1 MDYKTQKNLKTY
13 GGEKFDFGSL
23 NNEHTKAVKEA
34 CEILK
39 TQGVDENIIK
49 DLQLKFKV
57 KELPKYDVKESPFA
71 QYCKKNNIH
80 VMEQG
85 NVTVKE
91 NGETKLYPVG
101 VVCEDIR
108 ILNKLFE
115 SIFEAGVQAA
125 SLVKE

>member
-1 MDYKTQKNLKTY
+1 MDIKTQQNLEKY
-13 GGEKFDFGSL
+13 GGLKFDFGTL
-23 NNEHTKAVKEA
+23 NNDHTKAVKEA

-39 TQGVDENIIK
+39 TQGVDETIIK

-57 KELPKYDVKESPFA
+57 KELPKYDLKESPFA
-71 QYCKKNNIH
+71 QYCKKNNIYL
-80 VMEQG
+80 MEQG

-91 NGETKLYPVG
+91 NGETKLYPVA

-115 SIFEAGVQAA
+115 SIFEAGVQSANQI
-125 SLVKE
+125 KE

>member
-1 MDYKTQKNLKTY
+1 MDTKTQQNLEKY
-13 GGEKFDFGSL
+13 DGLKFDFGTL
-23 NNEHTKAVKEA
+23 NNDHTKAVKEA

-39 TQGVDENIIK
+39 TQGVDETIIK

-57 KELPKYDVKESPFA
+57 KELPKYDLKESPFA

-80 VMEQG
+80 LTDQG

-125 SLVKE
+125 NQIKE

>member
-1 MDYKTQKNLKTY
+1 MDAKTQKNLQTY
-13 GGEKFDFGSL
+13 GGLKFDFNEL
-23 NNEHTKAVKEA
+23 NKDHTLAVKEA

-39 TQGVDENIIK
+39 TQGVDENVIK
-49 DLQLKFKV
+49 NLQLQFKV

-80 VMEQG
+80 MMEQG

-91 NGETKLYPVG
+91 NGEIKLYPVG

-115 SIFEAGVQAA
+115 SIFEAGVNSANQI
-125 SLVKE
+125 K

>member
-1 MDYKTQKNLKTY
+1 MDAKTQNNLRKY
-13 GGEKFDFGSL
+13 DGFKFDFGSL

-57 KELPKYDVKESPFA
+57 KELPKYDLNESPFA
-71 QYCKKNNIH
+71 QYCKKNNIAM
-80 VMEQG
+80 MEQG

-91 NGETKLYPVG
+91 NGEIKLYPVG

-115 SIFEAGVQAA
+115 SIFNAGVTAA
-125 SLVKE
+125 EQIKK

>member
-1 MDYKTQKNLKTY
+1 MDVKTQNNLKKY
-13 GGEKFDFGSL
+13 DGLKFDFRDL
-23 NNEHTKAVKEA
+23 NKDHTKAVKEA

-57 KELPKYDVKESPFA
+57 KELPKYDLKESPFA
-71 QYCKKNNIH
+71 QYCKKNNI
-80 VMEQG
+80 VMMEQG

-91 NGETKLYPVG
+91 NGEIKLYPVG

-115 SIFEAGVQAA
+115 SIFNAGVTAA
-125 SLVKE
+125 EQIKK

>member
-1 MDYKTQKNLKTY
+1 MDVKTQKNLKTY
-13 GGEKFDFGSL
+13 GGLKFDFNEL
-23 NNEHTKAVKEA
+23 NKDHTLAVKEA

-39 TQGVDENIIK
+39 TQGVDENVIK
-49 DLQLKFKV
+49 NLQLQFKV
-57 KELPKYDVKESPFA
+57 KELHKYDVKESPFA

-80 VMEQG
+80 MMEQG

-91 NGETKLYPVG
+91 NGETMLYPVG

-115 SIFEAGVQAA
+115 S
-125 SLVKE
+125 

>member
-1 MDYKTQKNLKTY
+1 MDIKTQQNLEKY
-13 GGEKFDFGSL
+13 GGLKFDFGSL
-23 NNEHTKAVKEA
+23 NNDHTKAVKEV

-39 TQGVDENIIK
+39 AQGIDENIIK
-49 DLQLKFKV
+49 DLQFKFKV
-57 KELPKYDVKESPFA
+57 KELPKYDLNESPFA
-71 QYCKKNNIH
+71 QYCKKNNIFM
-80 VMEQG
+80 MEQG

-125 SLVKE
+125 NQIKE

>member
-1 MDYKTQKNLKTY
+1 MDLKTQKNLKTY
-13 GGEKFDFGSL
+13 DGAKFDFGKL
-23 NNEHTKAVKEA
+23 NNDHTKAVKEA

-39 TQGVDENIIK
+39 TQGVDETIIK
-49 DLQLKFKV
+49 DLQIKFKV
-57 KELPKYDVKESPFA
+57 KELPKYDLKESPFA

-80 VMEQG
+80 LMEQG

-101 VVCEDIR
+101 VVCEDII

-115 SIFEAGVQAA
+115 SIFNAGVTAA
-125 SLVKE
+125 EQIKK

>member
-1 MDYKTQKNLKTY
+1 MDIKTQKNLKTY
-13 GGEKFDFGSL
+13 GGTKFNFGEL
-23 NNEHTKAVKEA
+23 NKDHTSAVKEA

-39 TQGVDENIIK
+39 TQGVDENVIK

-57 KELPKYDVKESPFA
+57 KELPKYDLKESPFA

-80 VMEQG
+80 LMEQG

-125 SLVKE
+125 NQIKE

>member
-1 MDYKTQKNLKTY
+1 MDVKTQKNLKTY
-13 GGEKFDFGSL
+13 DGLKFNFCEL
-23 NNEHTKAVKEA
+23 NKDHTSAVKEA

-39 TQGVDENIIK
+39 TQGVDENVIK
-49 DLQLKFKV
+49 DLQIQFKV
-57 KELPKYDVKESPFA
+57 KELPKYNIDESPFA

-80 VMEQG
+80 LMEQG

-91 NGETKLYPVG
+91 NGEIMLYSVG

-115 SIFEAGVQAA
+115 SIFEAGVNSANQI
-125 SLVKE
+125 K

>member
-1 MDYKTQKNLKTY
+1 MDVKTQNNLKKY
-13 GGEKFDFGSL
+13 DGIKFDFGDL
-23 NNEHTKAVKEA
+23 NKDHTKAVKEV

-57 KELPKYDVKESPFA
+57 KELPKYDLKESPFA
-71 QYCKKNNIH
+71 QYCKKNNI
-80 VMEQG
+80 VMMEQG

-91 NGETKLYPVG
+91 NGKIKLYPVG

-115 SIFEAGVQAA
+115 SIFNAGITAA
-125 SLVKE
+125 EQIKK

>member
-1 MDYKTQKNLKTY
+1 MDIKTQKNLKTY
-13 GGEKFDFGSL
+13 GGAKFDFSEL
-23 NNEHTKAVKEA
+23 NKDHTSAVKEA

-49 DLQLKFKV
+49 DLKWKFKII
-57 KELPKYDVKESPFA
+57 EHAKYDLKESPFA
-71 QYCKKNNIH
+71 QYCKKNNII
-80 VMEQG
+80 MMNQG
-85 NVTVKE
+85 HVTVKE
-91 NGETKLYPVG
+91 NGETMLYPVG

>member
-1 MDYKTQKNLKTY
+1 MDIKTQNNLKKY
-13 GGEKFDFGSL
+13 DGLKFNFNEL

-57 KELPKYDVKESPFA
+57 KELPKYDLKESPFA
-71 QYCKKNNIH
+71 QYCKKNNI
-80 VMEQG
+80 VMMEQG

-91 NGETKLYPVG
+91 NGEIKLYPVG

-115 SIFEAGVQAA
+115 SIFNAGVTAA
-125 SLVKE
+125 EQIKK

>member
-1 MDYKTQKNLKTY
+1 MDIKTQQNLEKY
-13 GGEKFDFGSL
+13 GGLKFDFGTL
-23 NNEHTKAVKEA
+23 NNDHTKAVKEA

-39 TQGVDENIIK
+39 TQGVDETIIK

-57 KELPKYDVKESPFA
+57 KELPKYDLKESPFA
-71 QYCKKNNIH
+71 QYCKKNNI
-80 VMEQG
+80 VMMEQG

-91 NGETKLYPVG
+91 NGEIKLYPVG

-115 SIFEAGVQAA
+115 SIFNAGVTAA
-125 SLVKE
+125 EQIKK